1 MGDISIIQALLVF
14 VVAFIMGIDQFSFL
28 ESLYQPIVTC
38 PIIGAILGNF
48 ELGIVVGGAYQLIQ
62 IGSMPIGGAQPPNAI
77 LGGIMATI
85 FAVSLDMEATADGVG
100 AAMGLAIPFAVFGQ
114 YAVTLTFTF
123 MSGMMA
129 KADKYAEEAN
139 VKGIRNINFLE
150 MAVLGCLF
158 GVLAVAGLYG
168 GTALGET
175 LKDFSYQFSWVMA
188 GLDAAG
194 GAMKFVG
201 FAILMKVMMSGEM
214 WGFLLAGFA
223 MALICAANAST
234 AGATLLLCAFVG
246 AAIAIYDCP
255 VSYRHP
261 STMKECRLVDGF
273 GECFRVFR
281 KYIQTKKTLKLP
293 WHTTLT
299 F

>member
-1 MGDISIIQALLVF
+1 MEISIIQALLVF

-48 ELGIVVGGAYQLIQ
+48 ELGVVVGGAYQLVQ

-77 LGGIMATI
+77 IGGIMATVV
-85 FAVSLDMEATADGVG
+85 AGSLGMEATADGVG
-100 AAMGLAIPFAVFGQ
+100 AALGLAVPFAVFGQ
-114 YAVTLTFTF
+114 YVVTLTFTIF
-123 MSGMMA
+123 SGMMH
-129 KADKYAEEAN
+129 KADQYAEEAN

-150 MAVLGCLF
+150 MAVLGVLF
-158 GVLAVAGLYG
+158 GVISVAGLYG
-168 GTALGET
+168 GSALGET
-175 LKDFSYQFSWVMA
+175 LQKFSYDFSWVMA

-223 MALICAANAST
+223 MSLLCSANAST
-234 AGATLLLCAFVG
+234 SGATLILCAFVG
-246 AAIAIYDCP
+246 AAIAIYDF
-255 VSYRHP
+255 
-261 STMKECRLVDGF
+261 TT
-273 GECFRVFR
+273 
-281 KYIQTKKTLKLP
+281 QTKIKQNAGSG
-293 WHTTLT
+293 
-299 F
+299 FAGGEEDGI

>member
-1 MGDISIIQALLVF
+1 MDITIIQAILVF

-48 ELGIVVGGAYQLIQ
+48 ELGIVVGGAYQLMQ

-77 LGGIMATI
+77 MGGIMATV
-85 FAVSLDMEATADGVG
+85 FAVSLNMEATAEGVG
-100 AAMGLAIPFAVFGQ
+100 AALGLAVPFAVFGQ

-129 KADKYAEEAN
+129 KADKCAENAD

-150 MAVLGCLF
+150 MGVLGCLF
-158 GVLAVAGLYG
+158 GILAVAGLYG
-168 GTALGET
+168 GTALGDA
-175 LKDFSYQFSWVMA
+175 LQNFARDFSWVMA

-201 FAILMKVMMSGEM
+201 FAILMKVMMSNEM
-214 WGFLLAGFA
+214 WGFLLAGFV
-223 MALICAANAST
+223 MALLCSANAST
-234 AGATLLLCAFVG
+234 SGATLLLCAFVG
-246 AAIAIYDCP
+246 VAIALYDF
-255 VSYRHP
+255 
-261 STMKECRLVDGF
+261 TT
-273 GECFRVFR
+273 
-281 KYIQTKKTLKLP
+281 QTKIKQNAGAGAG
-293 WHTTLT
+293 
-299 F
+299 

>member
-1 MGDISIIQALLVF
+1 MGDVSFIQALLVF

-38 PIIGAILGNF
+38 PIIGAILGQF
-48 ELGIVVGGAYQLIQ
+48 ELGVVVGGSYQLIQ

-77 LGGIMATI
+77 LGGIMATV
-85 FAVSLDMEATADGVG
+85 FAISLDMEATAEGVG

-114 YAVTLTFTF
+114 YAVTLTFTAF
-123 MSGMMA
+123 SGMMS
-129 KADKYAEEAN
+129 KADKAAENAD
-139 VKGIRNINFLE
+139 VKAIRNINLLE
-150 MAVLGCLF
+150 MGFLGVLF

-168 GTALGET
+168 GTMLGQT
-175 LKDFSYQFSWVMA
+175 LQQFAFDYSWVMA

-223 MALICAANAST
+223 MSVICSSIESVSSS
-234 AGATLLLCAFVG
+234 TLLLCAFVG
-246 AAIAIYDCP
+246 VAIALYDYQMNTKIKANAGSAGG
-255 VSYRHP
+255 VS
-261 STMKECRLVDGF
+261 DG
-273 GECFRVFR
+273 
-281 KYIQTKKTLKLP
+281 I
-293 WHTTLT
+293 
-299 F
+299 

>member
-1 MGDISIIQALLVF
+1 MDISIIQAILVF

-85 FAVSLDMEATADGVG
+85 FAVSLNMEATADGVG
-100 AAMGLAIPFAVFGQ
+100 AALGLAIPFAVFGQ

-139 VKGIRNINFLE
+139 VKGIRNLNFLE
-150 MAVLGCLF
+150 MGVLGCLF
-158 GVLAVAGLYG
+158 GILAVAGLYG
-168 GTALGET
+168 GSALGET
-175 LKDFSYQFSWVMA
+175 LQQFSYDFSWVMA

-201 FAILMKVMMSGEM
+201 FAILMKVMMSNEM
-214 WGFLLAGFA
+214 WGFLLAGFV
-223 MALICAANAST
+223 MALLCSANSST
-234 AGATLLLCAFVG
+234 SGATLLLCAFVG
-246 AAIAIYDCP
+246 VAIALYDF
-255 VSYRHP
+255 
-261 STMKECRLVDGF
+261 TT
-273 GECFRVFR
+273 
-281 KYIQTKKTLKLP
+281 QTKIKQNAGAGAGYVGGDQDGI
-293 WHTTLT
+293 
-299 F
+299 

>member
-188 GLDAAG
+188 GLDAVG

-246 AAIAIYDCP
+246 AAIAIYDF
-255 VSYRHP
+255 
-261 STMKECRLVDGF
+261 TT
-273 GECFRVFR
+273 
-281 KYIQTKKTLKLP
+281 QTKIKQNAGAGAG
-293 WHTTLT
+293 
-299 F
+299 FVGGDQDGI

>member
-1 MGDISIIQALLVF
+1 MEITIIQAILVF

-48 ELGIVVGGAYQLIQ
+48 ELGVIVGGSYQLIQ

-77 LGGIMATI
+77 LGGIMATV
-85 FAVSLDMEATADGVG
+85 FAVSLNMEATPEGVG
-100 AAMGLAIPFAVFGQ
+100 AALGLAIPFAVFGQ
-114 YAVTLTFTF
+114 YAVTLTFTLF
-123 MSGMMA
+123 SGMMA
-129 KADKYAEEAN
+129 KADKCAENAD

-150 MAVLGCLF
+150 MAFLGVLF

-168 GTALGET
+168 GSALGTT
-175 LKDFSYQFSWVMA
+175 LQNFSFQFSWVMA

-201 FAILMKVMMSGEM
+201 FAILMKVMMSNEM

-223 MALICAANAST
+223 MALLCAANATTS
-234 AGATLLLCAFVG
+234 GATLILCAFVG
-246 AAIAIYDCP
+246 AAIAIYDFAINTKIKANAGAGNMGGE
-255 VSYRHP
+255 S
-261 STMKECRLVDGF
+261 DG
-273 GECFRVFR
+273 
-281 KYIQTKKTLKLP
+281 I
-293 WHTTLT
+293 
-299 F
+299 

>member
-1 MGDISIIQALLVF
+1 MEHITIIQAILVF

-28 ESLYQPIVTC
+28 ECLYQPIVTC
-38 PIIGAILGNF
+38 PIIGAILGNY

-77 LGGIMATI
+77 LGGIMATV
-85 FAVSLDMEATADGVG
+85 FAVSLGMEATAEGVG

-114 YAVTLTFTF
+114 YAVTITFTI

-129 KADKYAEEAN
+129 KADKCAENADT
-139 VKGIRNINFLE
+139 KGIRNINFIE
-150 MAVLGCLF
+150 MGILGTLF

-168 GTALGET
+168 GTALGQT
-175 LKDFSYQFSWVMA
+175 LKDLSYTYSWVMA

-201 FAILMKVMMSGEM
+201 FAILMKVMMSKEM

-223 MALICAANAST
+223 MALLCGANTST
-234 AGATLLLCAFVG
+234 AGATLVLCAFVG
-246 AAIAIYDCP
+246 VAIAIYDFTIHTKIRENAGM
-255 VSYRHP
+255 SIG
-261 STMKECRLVDGF
+261 SMGGDTDG
-273 GECFRVFR
+273 
-281 KYIQTKKTLKLP
+281 I
-293 WHTTLT
+293 
-299 F
+299 